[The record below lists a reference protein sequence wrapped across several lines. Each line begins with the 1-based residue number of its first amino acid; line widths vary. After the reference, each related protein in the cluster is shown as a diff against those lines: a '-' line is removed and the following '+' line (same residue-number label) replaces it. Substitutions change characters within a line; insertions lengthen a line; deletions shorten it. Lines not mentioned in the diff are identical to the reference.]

1 MKKALL
7 TLLLFITSTA
17 QAEPR
22 RTVYVKDTMPPR
34 KALTDIGGH
43 LLVESTGIKTDVNG
57 HLQVEHRRALTIS
70 KRRPRAKHDLDSLLD
85 KMVREARWEMELER
99 FYNEFFGGRGD
110 FPIYE
115 KYEYE
120 WSSGDTDDVDP
131 DDNDDY
137 TITITDQ

>member
-57 HLQVEHRRALTIS
+57 HLQVEHRRALTNS

>member
-43 LLVESTGIKTDVNG
+43 L
-57 HLQVEHRRALTIS
+57 QVEHSRAMTNS

-99 FYNEFFGGRGD
+99 FYNEFFGGGE
-110 FPIYE
+110 FPIHE